1 MSDQLQ
7 NIVPE
12 TALVLRL
19 KQQDKAALGELYDR
33 YSAALFGVV
42 QKIVRSDEVAEDV
55 LQEAFMKIWKKIN
68 TFDEE
73 KGRLFTWLLNITR
86 NTAIDK
92 LRSKAFKNT
101 EKTQEIDQEQMN
113 RGSLSTE
120 TPTDQ
125 IGLKEIVER
134 LDPKQKVI
142 IDSIYFKGLSQ
153 SETAKALDIP
163 LGTVKTRV
171 KLAMNVLRDI
181 YKN

>member
-1 MSDQLQ
+1 
-7 NIVPE
+7 
-12 TALVLRL
+12 
-19 KQQDKAALGELYDR
+19 
-33 YSAALFGVV
+33 
-42 QKIVRSDEVAEDV
+42 
-55 LQEAFMKIWKKIN
+55 
-68 TFDEE
+68 
-73 KGRLFTWLLNITR
+73 
-86 NTAIDK
+86 
-92 LRSKAFKNT
+92 
-101 EKTQEIDQEQMN
+101 MN